1 MGHYLVLLLMQIAML
16 ITPGC
21 LGDTGSFPSLAL
33 ENLKGAVDLEA
44 RSGKERITDLVNLM
58 IIICIYNIILYKL
71 L

>member
-33 ENLKGAVDLEA
+33 ENLKGTVDLEA
-44 RSGKERITDLVNLM
+44 RSGKERITAL
-58 IIICIYNIILYKL
+58 ITS
-71 L
+71 